1 MKLHWA
7 LCFLER
13 LALTYSLFS
22 WKKLY
27 DCASFEGDVHPVKL
41 SSFFRLSRLDQFRPD
56 WLQPFKGDP
65 FASLLRAGDREERIG
80 QRSPKHLF
88 SDSAPDGIFAYFS

>member
-27 DCASFEGDVHPVKL
+27 DCASFEGDVHPRKPALLWHSRIRPPLICYLSTVNLIWKL
-41 SSFFRLSRLDQFRPD
+41 SFVWYMWTSN
-56 WLQPFKGDP
+56 
-65 FASLLRAGDREERIG
+65 
-80 QRSPKHLF
+80 
-88 SDSAPDGIFAYFS
+88 